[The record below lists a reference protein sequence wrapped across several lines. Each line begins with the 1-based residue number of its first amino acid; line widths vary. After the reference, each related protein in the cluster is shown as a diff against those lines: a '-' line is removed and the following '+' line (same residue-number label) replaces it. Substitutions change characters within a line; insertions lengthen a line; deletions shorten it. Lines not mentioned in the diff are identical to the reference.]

1 MLAPLN
7 LSQVSARRRMLTA
20 GIISLSQREG
30 DNARAYQH

>member
-20 GIISLSQREG
+20 GQSLAFPTGG
-30 DNARAYQH
+30 DNARRYQH

>member
-20 GIISLSQREG
+20 GRASLSQREG

>member
-20 GIISLSQREG
+20 GRVSLSQREG
-30 DNARAYQH
+30 DNARTYQH

>member
-7 LSQVSARRRMLTA
+7 LSQVSARRRMLTVGRA
-20 GIISLSQREG
+20 SLSQREG

>member
-20 GIISLSQREG
+20 GRASLSRREG

>member
-7 LSQVSARRRMLTA
+7 LSQVSARRRMMTA
-20 GIISLSQREG
+20 GRASLSQREG